1 MTPKEPNPGYF
12 GTGVVGYQ
20 DKQRCFQDSLSPFS
34 LQLLA
39 TMDVVAEVWWVG
51 EKVTEE
57 MRRILNKKADDLPA
71 ESEEVAKSGSLE
83 QQSDSPAQGDLMAQ
97 GCGDDVEG

>member
-1 MTPKEPNPGYF
+1 MNYLQARRTFIREAAWWF
-12 GTGVVGYQ
+12 A
-20 DKQRCFQDSLSPFS
+20 SPE
-34 LQLLA
+34 A